1 MEPMDRSYI
10 ERILKS
16 VKQGKITTDQA
27 IGKLSHCY
35 ESLGFAEVDVAR
47 ELRTGVSEAV
57 FCEGKTRDQV
67 VAIAQSI
74 YKRSGRLLA
83 TRASRETYEAVA
95 EVIPRASYNE
105 AARLI
110 VVGGMKKKGRGRIAV
125 VSAGTSDIPV
135 AEEAAA
141 TCEFLGDRVERVYDV
156 GVAGIHRLFGH
167 LDSLREARVVV
178 VAAGMEGALASV
190 VSGLVGAPVVGV
202 PTSVGYGASFK
213 GLASLL
219 GMLNSCAPGVTVVN
233 IDNGFG
239 AGVAASLINQR
250 R

>member
-1 MEPMDRSYI
+1 M
-10 ERILKS
+10 
-16 VKQGKITTDQA
+16 
-27 IGKLSHCY
+27 
-35 ESLGFAEVDVAR
+35 DVAR
-47 ELRTGVSEAV
+47 ELRTGVAEAV

-67 VAIAQSI
+67 VAIAQAI
-74 YKRSGRLLA
+74 YKRTGGLLA
-83 TRASRETYEAVA
+83 TRASRETFDAVA
-95 EVIPRASYNE
+95 KVIPRARYNE

-110 VVGGMKKKGRGRIAV
+110 TAGGRKKSGRGRIAV

-141 TCEFLGDRVERVYDV
+141 TCEFLGNRVERVYDV

-167 LDSLREARVVV
+167 LDVLKQASVVV

-190 VSGLVGAPVVGV
+190 VGGLVSVPVVGV

-239 AGVAASLINQR
+239 AGVAASLINR
-250 R
+250 KT

>member
-1 MEPMDRSYI
+1 MDKSYI
-10 ERILKS
+10 ERILRS
-16 VKQGKITTDQA
+16 VKRGKLTTDEAVQR
-27 IGKLSHCY
+27 LSRCY
-35 ESLGFAEVDVAR
+35 ESLGFAKVDVAR
-47 ELRTGVSEAV
+47 ELRTGVSEAI
-57 FCEGKTRDQV
+57 FCEGKTSEQV
-67 VAIAQSI
+67 VAIAQAI

-83 TRASRETYEAVA
+83 TRASRETFDAVA
-95 EVIPRASYNE
+95 EVIPQAVYNE

-110 VVGGMKKKGRGRIAV
+110 VVGNQRRQGRGSIAV
-125 VSAGTSDIPV
+125 VCAGTSDIPV

-141 TCEFLGDRVERVYDV
+141 TCEFLGNKVERVYDV
-156 GVAGIHRLFGH
+156 GVAGIHRLFDRLG
-167 LDSLREARVVV
+167 SLRQAKVVV

-190 VSGLVGAPVVGV
+190 VSGLVSVPVVGV

-250 R
+250 K